1 MTAKH
6 WYETCGPQADVVVS
20 SRIRLARN
28 LKDSSFPNKL
38 GLQDQ
43 RKLNDRIKE
52 AFYSTNEHMHKLYL
66 NLDLATLSAVEQELL
81 VEKRL
86 ISPALMNAA
95 HPVEALIRKD
105 EAVSIMLGEEDHIRI
120 QAMRAGLDLDNA
132 YQEALQAALLVEE
145 KLPIAYEEQLGFLTA
160 CPTNTGTGLR
170 ASVML
175 HLPALSELG
184 QIKNLQAQLG
194 QLGMTIRG
202 AMGEGTKGSFNLF
215 QLSNQITLGLSE
227 EDLIADLKKAT
238 EQTINLEQNARKE
251 LLTHKRLMMED
262 RLFRSKGLL
271 ESARILS
278 QDEAEKLL
286 SDLRWGVEL
295 GFFTDLSLEDVTAL
309 MSACGRAQVQR
320 CAGQA
325 LSSDKRDELRAK
337 QIREKLLETRNKKN

>member
-1 MTAKH
+1 MSTKH
-6 WYETCGPQADVVVS
+6 WYESCGPKADVVVS

-28 LKDSSFPNKL
+28 LKGTAFPNKL

-43 RKLNDRIKE
+43 RKLNERIKD
-52 AFYSTNEHMHKLYL
+52 AFYSSNKHMKELYL
-66 NLDLATLSAVEQELL
+66 DVDLATLPAIDQELL

-120 QAMRAGLDLDNA
+120 QAMTAGFDLDAA
-132 YQEALQAALLVEE
+132 YKEALQAALLLEE
-145 KLPIAYEEQLGFLTA
+145 ELPVAFDEQLGFLTA

-175 HLPALSELG
+175 HLCALSELN

-202 AMGEGTKGSFNLF
+202 AMGEGTKGSFNLY
-215 QLSNQITLGLSE
+215 QVSNQITLGLSE

-251 LLTHKRLMMED
+251 LLTHKRLMLED
-262 RLFRSKGLL
+262 RLFRSKATL
-271 ESARILS
+271 ESARILP
-278 QDEAEKLL
+278 QEEAEKLL

-295 GFFTDLSLEDVTAL
+295 GFFPELSLEDVAAL
-309 MSACGRAQVQR
+309 MSESGRAQVQR
-320 CAGQA
+320 SAGQILA
-325 LSSDKRDELRAK
+325 PHMRDELRATN
-337 QIREKLLETRNKKN
+337 IRNKLHKTNHHK